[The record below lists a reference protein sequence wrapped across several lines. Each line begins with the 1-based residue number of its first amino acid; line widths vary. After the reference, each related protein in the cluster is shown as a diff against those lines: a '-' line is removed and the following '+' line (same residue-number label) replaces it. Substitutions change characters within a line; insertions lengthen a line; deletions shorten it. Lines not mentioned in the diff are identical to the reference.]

1 MKHTFK
7 SKNELE
13 TLTLGEKLAS
23 LLNVG
28 DVILLTGDLGAG
40 KTTITKGIARG
51 LNITEKVNSPTFN
64 IMKIY
69 LKGTTPLFHIDAYRL
84 EDNED
89 DIGLDEFIG
98 GEGITVIEWPLY
110 IKHLLPKSAL
120 EISIK
125 HISLQ
130 EREITLLGEGHYE
143 KIINAIAG
151 VFK

>member
-13 TLTLGEKLAS
+13 TLTLGEKLAT
-23 LLNVG
+23 LLKVG

-51 LNITEKVNSPTFN
+51 LNIEEKVNSPTFN

-84 EDNED
+84 EDNQD

-110 IKHLLPKSAL
+110 IKHLLPNNAL
-120 EISIK
+120 EINIK
-125 HISLQ
+125 HISL
-130 EREITLLGEGHYE
+130 EVREITFFGQEHYE
-143 KIINAIAG
+143 NVIKKIAED
-151 VFK
+151 FK